1 MNVEFKTII
10 VFSLFKLI
18 KYGLQ
23 VLFNLFT
30 EAEYVSLVP
39 AAVSSRS
46 NPGYT
51 IFIKEFKNKV

>member
-1 MNVEFKTII
+1 MNVEFKTCI
-10 VFSLFKLI
+10 VLSLFKLI
-18 KYGLQ
+18 NMVYKYYLIF
-23 VLFNLFT
+23 LLWKNI
-30 EAEYVSLVP
+30 VSLVP